1 MEWETLK
8 IEGEGAIRHL
18 VLNRPRIHNAV
29 NAQVLRDIVGACA
42 HLDGLSG
49 CRVVIL
55 RGEGPSFCSGADL
68 REGLAG
74 DAALRDLVSRA
85 RLGQRAIAALAGLVP
100 VSIAAVHGHVIG
112 GGACFAVACDF
123 RIGAENTKVCVRE
136 TKLGLSLS
144 WHSIPGFVHLVGPSR
159 AKEMIMFAETY
170 QAGVMLDYGFFNEVV
185 PEPELLE
192 AALRLAEK
200 VVAQPPLPV
209 EMTKA
214 SINAV
219 VRAMDQAVFH
229 LDPYG
234 LALTARSG
242 DSAKARRTAAG
253 EPAEDWEYE

>member
-29 NAQVLRDIVGACA
+29 NAQVLRDLISACT

-68 REGLAG
+68 REGLTDEAP
-74 DAALRDLVSRA
+74 LHDLVSRA

-170 QAGVMLDYGFFNEVV
+170 EAGVMLDYGFFNEVV
-185 PEPELLE
+185 PEPELLA
-192 AALRLAEK
+192 AALRLAGK

-219 VRAMDQAVFH
+219 VRALDPAMFH

-234 LALTARSG
+234 LALTARTG
-242 DSAKARRTAAG
+242 DSAKARGAATG
-253 EPAEDWEYE
+253 DPPKDWEYE